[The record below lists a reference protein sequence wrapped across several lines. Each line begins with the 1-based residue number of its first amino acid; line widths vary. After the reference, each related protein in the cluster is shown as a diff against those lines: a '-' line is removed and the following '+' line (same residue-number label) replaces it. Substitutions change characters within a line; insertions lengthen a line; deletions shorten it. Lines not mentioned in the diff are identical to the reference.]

1 MDQQVIQ
8 PTSASKRSY
17 ALGFQRN
24 IHYLRGIAATGVML
38 GHAAIYYD
46 WTFHDPSFR
55 PFFPDAFGIY
65 GVAIFFA
72 ISGYLMSEL
81 IKRQNAFEFLAR
93 RIVRIYPAFLIATA
107 VSLLILAPT
116 LRQGYNPL
124 SALLAPIGKTDYPLR
139 VEWTLVHEVFFYAA
153 LFLVALFRQTKFVP
167 WLGAV
172 WLLSIMVFAMAPHP
186 RIGEASLPDIPLM
199 VANTGFAAGLLISPM
214 IKRVHTP
221 LLFLT
226 IFGVS
231 LIGVYWLPWYPGRAT
246 AGIGSVFLVAAALQ
260 CDFQLPRTADFALRK
275 LGDWSYAIYLIHVS
289 VITAVFAFPY
299 APLSAMVR
307 FPIAIVAAML
317 FAIALGEID
326 LRLHRVSRAMVQEI
340 PGRRLV
346 ATIGLFFGTYL
357 LICLL
362 Y

>member
-1 MDQQVIQ
+1 
-8 PTSASKRSY
+8 
-17 ALGFQRN
+17 
-24 IHYLRGIAATGVML
+24 ML

-46 WTFHDPSFR
+46 WTFQDARFR
-55 PFFPDAFGIY
+55 SLFPDAFGIY

-81 IKRQNAFEFLAR
+81 IKKQNAFEFFAR
-93 RIVRIYPAFLIATA
+93 RIVRIYPTFLIATA
-107 VSLLILAPT
+107 MSLLILAPM

-124 SALLAPIGKTDYPLR
+124 SAFLAPIGKTDYPLR

-153 LFLVALFRQTKFVP
+153 LFLISLSRQTRLVP

-172 WLLSIMVFAMAPHP
+172 WLLSIIALAMTPHP

-214 IKRVHTP
+214 IKRVHAP

-226 IFGVS
+226 IFGIS

-246 AGIGSVFLVAAALQ
+246 AGVGSVFLVAAALQ
-260 CDFQLPRTADFALRK
+260 LNFKLPRAADFVLQK

-289 VITAVFAFPY
+289 VITAVFSFPNL
-299 APLSAMVR
+299 PLSAMTS
-307 FPIAIVAAML
+307 FPIAIIAAML
-317 FAIALGEID
+317 LAIALGEAD
-326 LRLHRVSRAMVQEI
+326 LRLHRMSRAMVQTAPERVLI
-340 PGRRLV
+340 T
-346 ATIGLFFGTYL
+346 AIWLFLWAYL
-357 LICLL
+357 SICLL